1 MFDLRLL
8 FVALVWGVNFPI
20 IKHSLTDFLP
30 LSFTV
35 VRFAIASAALF
46 GVMALRREPFVIDR
60 RDIPTVA
67 ALGLTGIT
75 IYNLLFM
82 KGLQL
87 TTASHSALFIS
98 LSPLFAAVLQTI
110 RGRERMRPSL
120 ALGLLLATAGA
131 YCIIRSTHGEVS
143 FGMETVTGD
152 LLTICASVLWA
163 FYTVLAAPLLERYP
177 PITLTAWSVAAG
189 TVLLVPSA
197 AGEIAS
203 QSWSAVPAGS
213 WAALFFAALV
223 GAAAAYVLWYEGVKR
238 IGVTR
243 TVAYHYLVP
252 FVAVLVSAFFLG
264 DTIKPLTI
272 FGGVA
277 IIAGVALVQR
287 KGPSQDRH

>member
-60 RDIPTVA
+60 RDIPAVA

-98 LSPLFAAVLQTI
+98 MSPLFAAVFQMI
-110 RGRERMRPSL
+110 RGRERMRAPL

-131 YCIIRSTHGEVS
+131 YCIIRSTHGEVH

-189 TVLLVPSA
+189 TVLLVPA
-197 AGEIAS
+197 ATGEISS
-203 QSWSAVPAGS
+203 QSWSTVPAGS

-272 FGGVA
+272 YGGAA